1 MTDSQ
6 MTDVNLNGVSA
17 REDSYANNSHYTSYK
32 ANEASAY
39 LQTNVP
45 NNFIGDP
52 SQTYAYTSIQAG
64 PTVQYQPSE
73 VSHYQPL
80 QVAQPLQYKDPQAA
94 QYHNGYATYETS
106 QQPHGNITSEQTN
119 NSLNAEYY
127 AYSDGGLVNQHTAH
141 ETGESTQV
149 NSQNNYSKTDGNNIN
164 SEYKEDEK
172 ADENRESRHERLER
186 SESLK
191 RSSESG
197 HRGSSRRNRSYS
209 RSSES
214 RSRRRTHRSRS
225 RSRRSRRRHRR
236 HYRSRSRSRSRH
248 RSRSHDRHSRRRHHS
263 SRHRSSRYRSSER
276 DRHRSRYDSRST
288 NRSTHRSPERTSRDR
303 SEERVRNRSSS
314 REREQSRA
322 DLNPEA
328 SYGGKSAGEVG
339 MDVLEKAR
347 LLRSSEIEKRRQRDI
362 EEAQRDDMTVLVFNM
377 SLSVDERDIYELFSE
392 HAGKVRDIQMV
403 RDSRSGRSKGIAYVE
418 FYTQE
423 SVIKALSMN
432 GMSLKGQGIRVQ
444 SSQAEKNR
452 AARAAKQLQENALKE
467 ADNPT
472 TVMVS
477 NLVGVL
483 SSLTEGDLQ
492 QLFAPFGNVAEV
504 AVARNDMGLSK
515 GYAYIRFKR
524 WTEAREALNVMNGFD
539 ISGQSIKVSYVTSN
553 KRGRG
558 SRLNELGDLDIERL
572 DDEEAGLISGSSNKI
587 ALMKK
592 LQQRVNAANIV
603 LSNMYTNEDYAD
615 NKEFF
620 DEIEEDVKEECKK
633 YGEVLKVYL
642 NRRKPDGKVYVKFRS
657 STDAQTAHKS
667 LQGRY
672 FAGNTIQVGYLSDDQ
687 FNSLLGA

>member
-1 MTDSQ
+1 MSDSQ
-6 MTDVNLNGVSA
+6 MSNVNHSGLSA
-17 REDSYANNSHYTSYK
+17 REDPYANNSQYNYK
-32 ANEASAY
+32 ANDAKAY
-39 LQTNVP
+39 VQTNCA
-45 NNFIGDP
+45 NNFIGDN
-52 SQTYAYTSIQAG
+52 SQTYVYTSNQAG
-64 PTVQYQPSE
+64 QASE
-73 VSHYQPL
+73 YYHSEGAYYNAL
-80 QVAQPLQYKDPQAA
+80 QVGNQLKYQDQQPIEYNNAQ
-94 QYHNGYATYETS
+94 GVYEKS
-106 QQPHGNITSEQTN
+106 QQPYGNTNSEQTN
-119 NSLNAEYY
+119 NTLNAEYY
-127 AYSDGGLVNQHTAH
+127 AYSDGRLVNQYTAN
-141 ETGESTQV
+141 ESGESTQV
-149 NSQNNYSKTDGNNIN
+149 NSQNNYSKTDENNNN
-164 SEYKEDEK
+164 SENK
-172 ADENRESRHERLER
+172 ESRH
-186 SESLK
+186 
-191 RSSESG
+191 SS
-197 HRGSSRRNRSYS
+197 SSRRNRSNS

-214 RSRRRTHRSRS
+214 RSRKRTHRSRS
-225 RSRRSRRRHRR
+225 RSKRSRRRHKR
-236 HYRSRSRSRSRH
+236 HHRSRSRSRSRSGH
-248 RSRSHDRHSRRRHHS
+248 RSRSHDRHARRRRHS
-263 SRHRSSRYRSSER
+263 SRHRSSRYRSSEKE
-276 DRHRSRYDSRST
+276 RHRSRHESRK
-288 NRSTHRSPERTSRDR
+288 RA
-303 SEERVRNRSSS
+303 RNRSRSS
-314 REREQSRA
+314 ERERRRK
-322 DLNPEA
+322 DLNPEVT
-328 SYGGKSAGEVG
+328 YGGKSAGEVG
-339 MDVLEKAR
+339 VDVLEKAR

-362 EEAQRDDMTVLVFNM
+362 EEAQRDDLTVLVFNM

-392 HAGKVRDIQMV
+392 HAGKVRDIQLV

-483 SSLTEGDLQ
+483 SNLSEGDLQ

-504 AVARNDMGLSK
+504 AVARNDLGLSK
-515 GYAYIRFKR
+515 GYAYVRFKR

-539 ISGQSIKVSYVTSN
+539 ISGQPIKVSYVTSN

-603 LSNMYTNEDYAD
+603 LSNMYTSEDYAD
-615 NKEFF
+615 NNDFF
-620 DEIEEDVKEECKK
+620 DEIEDDVREECKK
-633 YGEVLKVYL
+633 YGEVVKVYL

-657 STDAQTAHKS
+657 NTDAQTAHKS

-687 FNSLLGA
+687 FNSLLGS